1 MKFGQTIRT
10 SLYSEWSDKYI
21 RYSDL
26 KKFIKQ
32 RTERAA
38 WTDKDEDDFLQE
50 LSKELEKVYA
60 FQKGKVAELESRIKK
75 AQAEVYLLVSS
86 RPSSNASLPSQAH
99 SASGN
104 GDHSHGGASS
114 SASSSSHHNGTDVV
128 YAHDNVGSDDEFDSD
143 VDDSDAIEE
152 HFIELEERLAI
163 IIADVHDLALFT
175 KLNYTGFHKIVKKH
189 DKQTGRLLRKEFIQ
203 HYLVRRPFYKENYDA
218 LIVKLSKLFDLVR
231 TRGNPVQ
238 GDSAAGGSQSAFVR
252 QTTKYW
258 VHPDNIVPLKLVIL
272 KHLPVLVFN
281 PDKDYQPEDSA
292 ITSIYYDNEDLE
304 LYLGRLEK
312 TEGAEA
318 IRLRWYGGMD
328 NKQIFVERKTHRE
341 DWTGEK
347 SVKARFPI
355 KEDNVNAFMNGSY
368 RMDETFEALR
378 KKGKK
383 TDKEIDSMLQL
394 ANEVQYSVL
403 TRKLVPVMRSFY
415 NRTAFQLP
423 GDARVRIS
431 LDTELS
437 LVREDNWDNRD
448 RAGSNWRRMDIG
460 IDYPF
465 DQLPAEDIER
475 FPYGVLE
482 VKLQTQFGQE
492 PPEWVRE
499 LVASHLVEA
508 VPKFSKFIHGCATL
522 LSNRVDLVPF
532 WLPQMDTDI
541 RKPVTRNLAI
551 ERPTASAPGS
561 GPSSRPETP
570 ASDTRLSAP
579 PTYAEPNSEDEF
591 EGGNDDDERERAI
604 ADDLQLAKA
613 LGMASHDPKL
623 KELKAQREENIKAS
637 KEELERLRRENPE
650 AAEQLAGNQSSFNV
664 AGAGAS
670 GGEGSGSGSGIGA
683 AGAGSLSAI
692 HAQARKTAPKREDIL
707 STSSAFDKT
716 YFSKLTPKNI
726 QRLWRAKYSRDAGVP
741 SAGSS
746 STGGRGG
753 DDGDE
758 EEEMSPEERRVRD
771 ALLGRDEEEP
781 RGPGMGPP
789 AGVEYTTEFHSQP
802 GKKISIPVRVEPK
815 VYFANERT
823 FLKWL
828 EFSVFLSALAVGLL
842 NFSTPGDRAGLISA
856 SIFTILALFCIAYS
870 GAIYMWR
877 ALKIRAKE
885 SSNVYFDGIG
895 PTFLCVILLAATI
908 VNFVLRYRE
917 THSQRTARGLA
928 N

>member
-1 MKFGQTIRT
+1 MKFGQTIKK

-21 RYSDL
+21 RYSEL
-26 KKFIKQ
+26 KKFIKA
-32 RTERAA
+32 RTERGA
-38 WTDKDEDDFLQE
+38 WTDQDEDDFLQE
-50 LSKELEKVYA
+50 LSKELEKIYA
-60 FQKGKVAELESRIKK
+60 FQKSKVAELESRIKK

-86 RPSSNASLPSQAH
+86 RPSSNASLPSQGT
-99 SASGN
+99 SADG
-104 GDHSHGGASS
+104 HQA
-114 SASSSSHHNGTDVV
+114 SASSSSSSHQHHRHRDDVV
-128 YAHDNVGSDDEFDSD
+128 YAHDDVGSDDEFDSD
-143 VDDSDAIEE
+143 GDDTDAVEE
-152 HFIELEERLAI
+152 RFIELEERLAI

-189 DKQTGRLLRKEFIQ
+189 DKQTGRLLRKEFVQ
-203 HYLVRRPFYKENYDA
+203 HYLAARPFYKENYDA

-272 KHLPVLVFN
+272 KHLPVLVFD

-355 KEDNVNAFMNGSY
+355 KEENVNAFMNGSY
-368 RMDETFEALR
+368 RMDETFEAIR

-383 TDKEIDSMLQL
+383 SDKEVDSMLQL
-394 ANEVQYSVL
+394 ASEVQYSVL
-403 TRKLVPVMRSFY
+403 TRKLQPVMRSFY

-437 LVREDNWDNRD
+437 LIREDNWDNRA
-448 RAGSNWRRMDIG
+448 RAGDNWRRMDIG

-522 LSNRVDLVPF
+522 LPNRVDLVPF

-551 ERPTASAPGS
+551 ERPTTSAPGS
-561 GPSSRPETP
+561 GPSSRPDTP
-570 ASDTRLSAP
+570 ASDNRLSAP
-579 PTYAEPNSEDEF
+579 SAYAEPVSEDEF
-591 EGGNDDDERERAI
+591 EGNDEDEREHAI
-604 ADDLQLAKA
+604 ASDVHLARN
-613 LGMASHDPKL
+613 LGLNSSDPKL
-623 KELKAQREENIKAS
+623 KELKQQREQNIKAS
-637 KEELERLRRENPE
+637 KEEMDRLRRENPE
-650 AAEQLAGNQSSFNV
+650 AAEQLANASTFNRIV
-664 AGAGAS
+664 TAGGGAGGGS
-670 GGEGSGSGSGIGA
+670 GANGSGAAGSGSDA
-683 AGAGSLSAI
+683 
-692 HAQARKTAPKREDIL
+692 ARKSAPKREDIL
-707 STSSAFDKT
+707 STSSAFDRT
-716 YFSKLTPKNI
+716 YFSKLTPKNV
-726 QRLWRAKYSRDAGVP
+726 QRLWRAKYSRDAVP
-741 SAGSS
+741 TGASSAGSS
-746 STGGRGG
+746 TGRAG
-753 DDGDE
+753 DDE
-758 EEEMSPEERRVRD
+758 EEEMTVEERRIRD

-781 RGPGMGPP
+781 RGAGMGPP
-789 AGVEYTTEFHSQP
+789 AGVEYTTEFRSQP

-842 NFSTPGDRAGLISA
+842 NFSTPDDKAGLISS
-856 SIFTILALFCIAYS
+856 SIFTVLALFCIAYS

-885 SSNVYFDGIG
+885 SSNVYFDPIG
-895 PTFLCVILLAATI
+895 PSFLCAVLLGATI
-908 VNFVLRYRE
+908 VNFVLRFRE
-917 THSQRTARGLA
+917 SAEKRTARGLA

>member
-1 MKFGQTIRT
+1 MKFGQTIKT

-21 RYSDL
+21 RYSEL
-26 KKFIKQ
+26 KKFIKG
-32 RTERAA
+32 RTERSA
-38 WTDKDEDDFLQE
+38 WSDKDEDEFLQE

-60 FQKGKVAELESRIKK
+60 FQKEKVAELESRIKK

-86 RPSSNASLPSQAH
+86 RPSSNASLPS
-99 SASGN
+99 SANSATGAAPE
-104 GDHSHGGASS
+104 HG
-114 SASSSSHHNGTDVV
+114 SSSSHHHSNRDVV
-128 YAHDNVGSDDEFDSD
+128 YAHDDVGSDDEFDSD
-143 VDDSDAIEE
+143 GEDSDAIEE

-189 DKQTGRLLRKEFIQ
+189 DKQTGRLLRKEFVQ
-203 HYLVRRPFYKENYDA
+203 HYLAARPFYKENYDA

-231 TRGNPVQ
+231 TRGNPIQ

-281 PDKDYQPEDSA
+281 PDKDYQVEDSA

-318 IRLRWYGGMD
+318 IRMRWYGGMD
-328 NKQIFVERKTHRE
+328 TKQIFVERKTHRE

-355 KEDNVNAFMNGSY
+355 KEENLNGFMNGSY
-368 RMDETFEALR
+368 RMDETFEAIR

-383 TDKEIDSMLQL
+383 SDKEVDSMIQL
-394 ANEVQYSVL
+394 ASEVQYSVL
-403 TRKLVPVMRSFY
+403 TRKLIPVMRSFY

-437 LVREDNWDNRD
+437 LIREDNWDGRR
-448 RAGSNWRRMDIG
+448 RAGDNWRRMDIG

-465 DQLPAEDIER
+465 DQLLAEDIER

-499 LVASHLVEA
+499 LVGSHLVEA

-522 LSNRVDLVPF
+522 LANRVDLVPF
-532 WLPQMDTDI
+532 WLPQMDIDI

-551 ERPTASAPGS
+551 ERPTSSAPGS
-561 GPSSRPETP
+561 EPASRPETP
-570 ASDTRLSAP
+570 ALVDNSRLSAA
-579 PTYAEPNSEDEF
+579 TAYAEPVSEDEF
-591 EGGNDDDERERAI
+591 EGGDDDDDDQRGRAAI
-604 ADDLQLAKA
+604 ANDAQLAKS

-623 KELKAQREENIKAS
+623 KELKAQREQSMKAS
-637 KEELERLRRENPE
+637 KDEMERLRRENPE
-650 AAEQLAGNQSSFNV
+650 AADRLANASTFNRV
-664 AGAGAS
+664 AGTSGVAAAGSGGAGGGAS
-670 GGEGSGSGSGIGA
+670 GSG
-683 AGAGSLSAI
+683 
-692 HAQARKTAPKREDIL
+692 QARNKAPKREDIL

-716 YFSKLTPKNI
+716 YFSKLTPKGI
-726 QRLWRAKYSRDAGVP
+726 QRLWRAKYSRDAGAP
-741 SAGSS
+741 SSASS
-746 STGGRGG
+746 SSAAGRTADG
-753 DDGDE
+753 DDDE
-758 EEEMSPEERRVRD
+758 EEMTAEERRIRN

-781 RGPGMGPP
+781 RGTGMGPP
-789 AGVEYTTEFHSQP
+789 AGVTYTTEFHSAP

-828 EFSVFLSALAVGLL
+828 EFSVFISALAVGLL
-842 NFSTPGDRAGLISA
+842 NFSTPGDKSGLISA
-856 SIFTILALFCIAYS
+856 SIFTVIALFCIAYS
-870 GAIYMWR
+870 GTIYMIR
-877 ALKIRAKE
+877 AWKIRAKE
-885 SSNVYFDGIG
+885 SSNVYFDAVG
-895 PTFLCVILLAATI
+895 PSFLCAVLLAGTI
-908 VNFVLRYRE
+908 VNFVLRFHE
-917 THSQRTARGLA
+917 THESRQARGLA